1 MVNNDKIVDLKS
13 KVKSKKV
20 KPQLKTQ
27 NYKQRT
33 FKFSLEVLPFAF
45 LVLSLT
51 CAFAQDLDKA
61 QELFL
66 RGDYKA
72 SITECENLLSL
83 NPDKEPLPQVYYLLG
98 LNYLKTGNY
107 LRSRDIFQIIIDEI
121 PKSKLRQEAYLGI
134 ADSYFLEGNYSRSKA
149 HYENFIRDFPN
160 SQLLS
165 LAYLRLGQIDLKEGR
180 WKEAGDLFL
189 KIKRDYPLSFE
200 ADTAQRLSTGDN
212 FFTVQVA
219 SFGDLEKA
227 KALSIKLINK
237 GYPEV
242 FISSLDKEGQTFY
255 RVRMGK
261 FSTQKEAL
269 ALKDRLTKEGYK
281 PIIYP

>member
-1 MVNNDKIVDLKS
+1 MENNDKIIDSNL

-20 KPQLKTQ
+20 KPQFKSQ
-27 NYKQRT
+27 NYEQKT

-51 CAFAQDLDKA
+51 CAFAQDLDQA

-66 RGDYKA
+66 REDYKA
-72 SITECENLLSL
+72 SITECEKLLSL
-83 NPDKEPLPQVYYLLG
+83 SPDKEPLPEVYYLLG
-98 LNYLKTGNY
+98 LNYFKTGNY

-134 ADSYFLEGNYSRSKA
+134 ADTYFLEENYSRSKA

-180 WKEAGDLFL
+180 WKEAADLFL
-189 KIKRDYPLSFE
+189 KIRRDYPLSFE
-200 ADTAQRLSTGDN
+200 ADTAHRLLTGDN
-212 FFTVQVA
+212 FFTVQVG
-219 SFGDLEKA
+219 SFQDSEKA
-227 KALSIKLINK
+227 KTLSIKLINE
-237 GYPEV
+237 GYPDV
-242 FISSLDKEGQTFY
+242 FISSIDKDGKSFH
-255 RVRMGK
+255 RVRIGK
-261 FSTQKEAL
+261 LNTRQEAKALQYKLTQ
-269 ALKDRLTKEGYK
+269 EGYEAV
-281 PIIYP
+281 IYP